1 VSVAYSAVCTL
12 TTIVG
17 SLIAGY
23 LAKRAYRLPDKL
35 GSRITQWAVRYLQS
49 FAVFLVLWGLDIS
62 DRRAFLLPFVGA
74 VMATLSGLAGW
85 GVARAL
91 RLQRRQAGAFV
102 GEAMFSNV
110 GLTHGAFVCFVVM
123 GERGAA
129 LGSLYVSFFLAYFF
143 TIGVTVGR
151 AFGRDV
157 QERSRNLLRDTIAQP
172 ISRNPL
178 LGVVGGL
185 ALNFTGVQ
193 RAAFLTPVAALAVP
207 ISVSVLLF
215 GIGMTMRLS
224 ALRQYITECL
234 ALSVVKFVIS
244 PLLALLIAFALGLFA
259 AADRALLY
267 VVFIESFAPGA
278 IYGLVLASMFD
289 LDQDL
294 ANACWLFTNIVG
306 IALIPLVIFLMGFL

>member
-1 VSVAYSAVCTL
+1 VSVACSAVCTL

-17 SLIAGY
+17 ALIAGY
-23 LAKRAYRLPDKL
+23 LARRAYGLPDKA
-35 GSRITQWAVRYLQS
+35 GTRITQWAVRYLQS

-74 VMATLSGLAGW
+74 VMASLSGMAGW
-85 GVARAL
+85 GGAQVL

-102 GEAMFSNV
+102 GEAMFSNI

-129 LGSLYVSFFLAYFF
+129 LASLYVSFFLAYFF

-157 QERSRNLLRDTIAQP
+157 QERSGNLLRDTIAQP
-172 ISRNPL
+172 TSRNPL

-185 ALNFTGVQ
+185 ALNLAGVQ
-193 RAAFLTPVAALAVP
+193 RAAFLAPVAALAIP
-207 ISVSVLLF
+207 LSVSVLLF

-224 ALRQYITECL
+224 ALRRYIVECL

-244 PLLALLIAFALGLFA
+244 PLLSLLIALALGLFTA
-259 AADRALLY
+259 VDRALLH

-306 IALIPLVIFLMGFL
+306 IALIPIVIFLTGLL